1 MSGQTA
7 GEQAETAPRGTG
19 RTAALAR
26 WKTEWERW
34 RVSPAAA
41 DGLARWRSRHEG
53 LAGFAS
59 VDDLVR
65 GCGRDRSVPREVA
78 DARLATLVSEAR
90 DGDQAAARVVLERL
104 MPALVRA
111 ATLRAMRST
120 QPFGPLLD
128 DMVAAAWLRIVD
140 YPLASR
146 PIKIAGN
153 IVADANYR
161 VFGYVPLAARSTDL
175 LPPDEL
181 PVGLAGLAGQP
192 VEVGVDPGLRV
203 LRLLTDAAQ
212 GGLPVADARLL
223 AELVVCGRT
232 PEQIA
237 ARDGVTSRAVRYR
250 RQAAMARLVDY
261 VSHCLAVPDDWAE
274 PEAAGAGPDTGPAA
288 GGDDPA
294 PAAPREA
301 GPARAGES
309 AVRGAPDG
317 PAGPGDPR

>member
-1 MSGQTA
+1 VGFDAAGMSGQTA
-7 GEQAETAPRGTG
+7 GGQGETGRRAERGTG

-26 WKTEWERW
+26 WRAEWDRW
-34 RVSPAAA
+34 RVTPAAA
-41 DGLARWRSRHEG
+41 AGLNRWRARHEI

-59 VDDLVR
+59 VEDVVR
-65 GCGRDRSVPREVA
+65 GCGQDRSVPREVA
-78 DARLATLVSEAR
+78 DARLAALVAEAR
-90 DGDQAAARVVLERL
+90 EGDQAAARVVLERL

-111 ATLRAMRST
+111 ATMRAMRSA

-140 YPLASR
+140 YPLANR

-192 VEVGVDPGLRV
+192 VASGTHPGLRV

-232 PEQIA
+232 PEEIA

-261 VSHCLAVPDDWAE
+261 VSHCLAVPDDWAD
-274 PEAAGAGPDTGPAA
+274 PEAADAGPAAGAGGAAEEPGGP
-288 GGDDPA
+288 
-294 PAAPREA
+294 R
-301 GPARAGES
+301 
-309 AVRGAPDG
+309 
-317 PAGPGDPR
+317 